1 MPSSPSEPEFGSS
14 APRRVLC
21 LAVRSTVVMPRSVE
35 TLDLEREEN
44 RHAIAEHGGGDELI
58 VAAPLLD
65 LEGETEVEKL
75 ARVGCLCR
83 VLDRAALPNGA
94 VRVILQGLRRV
105 QLADVTLEHGRLRA
119 AIDEPPQHDYDDAE
133 LAARVENVLA
143 LTRELARSD
152 ARYSPELA
160 RLLANET
167 RAAGRFADLAAARL
181 HLAYSD
187 RARLLVEDNVS
198 ARLEALADLV
208 TREIARA
215 ELLSGLHHKL
225 DERARRGLLREQL
238 SVIQSELGDDDATG
252 RLVRELKERIDR
264 AALTSAARRALLR
277 ELSHLER
284 GEGAPSEL
292 SRARD
297 WIEWTLDLPWNS
309 ATSDPDGTP
318 LEQQRVATSLD
329 LALTGLDEVK
339 ERLGEFLAVRRL
351 SGTSSGGTLCFV
363 GPPGTGKTS
372 MARAVAQALGRKLV
386 HIHVGGAADGEELE
400 GRPHTLEGGAPG
412 RVLAGLARCGVR
424 NPVVLL
430 DEIDKAHW
438 GAWNRLTRALM
449 ALVEPERSREFVDA
463 YLGVPFDLSQCLFL
477 VTANEIDALPHAL
490 VDRLEIVNFG
500 SYTESEKLAIARE
513 HLIPHAREG
522 AGLAPQDFQIT
533 QGALISVLRNYAVE
547 PGVRQLQRTLDAL
560 ARKAAVG
567 VLRERRA
574 LRVDK
579 AQLANLLGPPLSDPF
594 VHHDEPRVGV
604 VLGLAWTNIGGAL
617 LPVET
622 LVTPGA
628 GRTTLTG
635 SLGDVMR
642 ESVQTALSWVRMHL
656 PAFSLSPDALET
668 LDIHV
673 HFPSGATPKDGPSA
687 GIAIAVSLVSVLTGV
702 PVRHDLALTG
712 EMSLHGVVLPV
723 GGLREKLLAALRS
736 GLRTVIVPA
745 RNSEEVLQLPREV
758 RQRLE
763 IRLVEHVSEV
773 FAWALAERR
782 ASHAPHESVAHASS
796 AASEDPG
803 QSANPSASEAPGQA
817 STSNPGPAPS
827 PTPPSAVLPTP
838 RRRKRA

>member
-1 MPSSPSEPEFGSS
+1 MPSSPPEPRNGSA
-14 APRRVLC
+14 APSRVLC
-21 LAVRSTVVMPRSVE
+21 LAVRSTVVMPRAVA
-35 TLDLEREEN
+35 TLDLERAEN
-44 RHAIAEHGGGDELI
+44 RQAIAEHGSGDETI

-65 LEGETEVEKL
+65 LEGEASADKL

-83 VLDRAALPNGA
+83 VLDRTELPNGL
-94 VRVILQGLRRV
+94 VRVVLQGLRRV
-105 QLADVTLEHGRLRA
+105 RLRDLALEHGRFRA
-119 AIDEPPQHDYDDAE
+119 EIDESPARDYDDAE
-133 LAARVENVLA
+133 LAARVEHVLA
-143 LTRELARSD
+143 LTQELARSD

-160 RLLANET
+160 RQLSNET

-181 HLAYSD
+181 HLSYAD
-187 RARLLVEDNVS
+187 RAGLLVEENVS
-198 ARLEALADLV
+198 ARLEALAELV

-215 ELLSGLHHKL
+215 ELLSTLHHKI

-238 SVIQSELGDDDATG
+238 SVIQSELGDDDDAG
-252 RLVRELKERIDR
+252 RLVRELKERID
-264 AALTSAARRALLR
+264 ATALSSVARRALLR

-284 GEGAPSEL
+284 GGSAPSEL
-292 SRARD
+292 SRTRD
-297 WIEWTLDLPWNS
+297 WVEWTLDLPWS
-309 ATSDPDGTP
+309 STTSDPDGTT

-329 LALTGLDEVK
+329 LALTGLDDVK

-351 SGTSSGGTLCFV
+351 SRASASGALCFV

-400 GRPHTLEGGAPG
+400 GRPHAQEGGAPG

-438 GAWNRLTRALM
+438 GGWNSLTRALM
-449 ALVEPERSREFVDA
+449 ALVEPERSREFVDT
-463 YLGVPFDLSQCLFL
+463 YLGVPFDLSECLFL

-490 VDRLEIVNFG
+490 VDRLEVVHFG

-560 ARKAAVG
+560 ARKAAVA

-579 AQLANLLGPPLSDPF
+579 AQLANLLGPPLCDPF

-642 ESVQTALSWVRMHL
+642 ESVQTALSWVRMRL
-656 PAFSLSPDALET
+656 PAFSLSPDALEA

-673 HFPSGATPKDGPSA
+673 HFPSAATPKDGPSA

-702 PVRHDLALTG
+702 PVRHDVALTG

-763 IRLVEHVSEV
+763 IRMVEHVSEV
-773 FAWALAERR
+773 FAFALAERR
-782 ASHAPHESVAHASS
+782 VSHAPHEAPAENRASAEESADAPPSSS
-796 AASEDPG
+796 APA
-803 QSANPSASEAPGQA
+803 APSAATPLPHPA
-817 STSNPGPAPS
+817 TPALPAPK
-827 PTPPSAVLPTP
+827 
-838 RRRKRA
+838 RRKRA